1 MPKKEFKKYKCS
13 KCGQD
18 ARKIFPVD
26 EKGFITMKSKAVA
39 EVCQKCVKG

>member
-1 MPKKEFKKYKCS
+1 MSKKEIKTYKCE

-18 ARKIFPVD
+18 ARKLFPVN
-26 EKGFITMKSKAVA
+26 EKGLITMKSKAVA